1 MTHKQRLLALF
12 CTVPGLFACLPAMAQ
27 PTLYLGMNGGTMER
41 LFSDNILPKFEQANG
56 VKVVIVPAP
65 RPTSWPRSR
74 PRRTSRRSM

>member
-41 LFSDNILPKFEQANG
+41 LFSDNILPRF
-56 VKVVIVPAP
+56 
-65 RPTSWPRSR
+65 
-74 PRRTSRRSM
+74 